1 MQLIIISRGRG
12 KLGQIPLNSRRLWL
26 ATAGCFALLLGGAFT
41 AGLYVAGVT
50 GFSGAQAQLASW
62 KNDLAE
68 QQALVSATREA
79 LQKHVDALAL
89 RLGHLNAH
97 VVRLDALGNR
107 LTQMAGLQDGEFD
120 FSAPPALG
128 GPESPLSE
136 DASMP
141 VSGLLTAL
149 DVLTEQLDDRRQQ
162 LAVLEGFLLN
172 RRLRDEVH
180 PEGRPVASGYVSSS
194 YGSRTDPFSGQRAFH
209 QGVDFAA
216 RAGTDIMAVAAGIV
230 IWSGRRDGYGK
241 LIEINHGNG
250 YVTRYAHNSENL
262 VAVGDTV
269 RRGQVIGR
277 VGSTGRATGP
287 NLHFEVLHNGRHVNP
302 LSYVR

>member
-1 MQLIIISRGRG
+1 MQLIILSRDRG
-12 KLGQIPLNSRRLWL
+12 KLGQIPLNSRRLWM
-26 ATAGCFALLLGGAFT
+26 AAAGCFALLVGGAFT
-41 AGLYVAGVT
+41 GGMYAAGAIGASGV
-50 GFSGAQAQLASW
+50 QAQLATW
-62 KNDLAE
+62 RGEVAE
-68 QQALVSATREA
+68 QQALVAATREA
-79 LQKHVDALAL
+79 LHKHVDALAL

-120 FSAPPALG
+120 FTAPPALG

-172 RRLRDEVH
+172 RKLRDEVH

-194 YGSRTDPFSGQRAFH
+194 YGSRTDPFTGQRAFH
-209 QGVDFAA
+209 QGVDFAS

-250 YVTRYAHNSENL
+250 YVTRYAHNSDNL